1 MWGSTLDNS
10 IGQEWVE
17 QQMALGAP
25 PSERPQT
32 YVRNSPSFH
41 FDDVRAALLLVA
53 GTADSSTTRHM
64 DLAYLGL
71 KRSGK
76 EVEYRRYRGEG
87 HVPDHW
93 SPVNR
98 ADVTKRIVEWF
109 DQHLKR

>member
-1 MWGSTLDNS
+1 
-10 IGQEWVE
+10 
-17 QQMALGAP
+17 MALGAAP
-25 PSERPQT
+25 WERPQN

-53 GTADSSTTRHM
+53 GTADSFTIRHM

-71 KRSGK
+71 KRSAK

-98 ADVTKRIVEWF
+98 GDLTKRIIEWF
-109 DQHLKR
+109 DGHLKR

>member
-1 MWGSTLDNS
+1 
-10 IGQEWVE
+10 
-17 QQMALGAP
+17 
-25 PSERPQT
+25 
-32 YVRNSPSFH
+32 
-41 FDDVRAALLLVA
+41 
-53 GTADSSTTRHM
+53 M

-76 EVEYRRYRGEG
+76 EVEYRSYRGEG

-109 DQHLKR
+109 DEHLKR